1 METQMANVKV
11 VERGAEHSGVG
22 QDEVADKKPSVS
34 VGDGSVTVR
43 LHKPVN
49 ALGKMHSELT
59 FREPTARDI
68 YEVGNPVDVD
78 PRTGGMKF
86 DPVIGAEMMSRL
98 AGVPVGT
105 ITNQMSAKDWLS
117 CQWRITPFFVP
128 QGEPAPTDS
137 TS

>member
-1 METQMANVKV
+1 MANVKV
-11 VERGAEHSGVG
+11 VERGVSGSENLQEQEEPAAAVPP
-22 QDEVADKKPSVS
+22 PS
-34 VGDGSVTVR
+34 DGSVTVR

-49 ALGKMHSELT
+49 AFGKMHDSLT

-68 YEVGNPVDVD
+68 YEVGNPVDVE
-78 PRTGGMKF
+78 PRTGAMKF
-86 DPVIGAEMMSRL
+86 DPVIGADMMARL
-98 AGVPVGT
+98 ANVPVGT

-128 QGEPAPTDS
+128 QGEPALPGS